1 MEVLLDTHVL
11 VWWLEDKG
19 RISGRAAKI
28 IASPENRILIS
39 AAVGWELAIKVSIGK
54 MQPRSIL
61 DGLDQVLKK
70 ESFSEVPI
78 ALETAVRAGLLP
90 RHHRDPFDRV
100 LVAQAQSL
108 AVPILSADAVL
119 DMYDIRRLW

>member
-1 MEVLLDTHVL
+1 M
-11 VWWLEDKG
+11 
-19 RISGRAAKI
+19 
-28 IASPENRILIS
+28 IS

-54 MQPRSIL
+54 MKPRSTL
-61 DGLDQVLKK
+61 DGLDRVLKE

-78 ALETAVRAGLLP
+78 ALETAVRAGLLA

-108 AVPILSADAVL
+108 AVPILSADAVF

>member
-19 RISGRAAKI
+19 RISRRAAKI
-28 IASPENRILIS
+28 IASPENHILIS

-54 MQPRSIL
+54 MKPRSTL
-61 DGLDQVLKK
+61 DGLDRVLKE

-78 ALETAVRAGLLP
+78 ALETAVRAGLLA

-108 AVPILSADAVL
+108 AVPILSADAVF

>member
-1 MEVLLDTHVL
+1 VKVLLDTHVL

-19 RISGRAAKI
+19 KISRQAAKI
-28 IASPENRILIS
+28 IANPENHILIS

-54 MQPRSIL
+54 MKPRSIL
-61 DGLDQVLKK
+61 DGLDQILKQ

-108 AVPILSADAVL
+108 EVPILSADTVL